1 MSKTSLLLSRVA
13 NIELYNLKNICPF
26 FVQKKTTGQ
35 YEPIENMGIFD
46 SYTKMNNTIDLKN
59 VYFRSGNY
67 VYVAFQPYLIQK
79 YNVPLDNREHEEND
93 ENSIN

>member
-1 MSKTSLLLSRVA
+1 
-13 NIELYNLKNICPF
+13 
-26 FVQKKTTGQ
+26 
-35 YEPIENMGIFD
+35 MGIFD

>member
-1 MSKTSLLLSRVA
+1 MSKTANLLSRIA

-26 FVQKKTTGQ
+26 FIRKKTTGE
-35 YEPIENMGIFD
+35 YKRIDTASIFD
-46 SYTKMNNTIDLKN
+46 RYNKMNNAIDLNN

-93 ENSIN
+93 EKPIN